1 MIRPGL
7 VSITFRQLTAEEI
20 IETVA
25 AAELAGIEW
34 GSDIHC
40 PAGDESLARAL
51 ARRTRDVGLEVAAY
65 GSYYRA
71 GSDEGED
78 FRYVLDSAVALE
90 TPTIR
95 VWAGKSVSSAEATSD
110 DRKRI
115 AADLARITTL
125 AGEQN
130 ITVATEFHA
139 NTLTD
144 TLASTLQLFDEVAD
158 PAMQCYWQPPFKSTQ
173 LENLTAIDAIADRL
187 ANIHVFHWIDDGT
200 DTIDRRPL
208 AEGAGD
214 WQAYFEKFAA
224 IPGDRWAL
232 LEFVAGD
239 DPDAFAPDAASLR
252 ALLGA

>member
-7 VSITFRQLTAEEI
+7 VSITFRQLTAEAI

-25 AAELAGIEW
+25 AAELEGIEW

-40 PAGDESLARAL
+40 PAGDETLARAL

-71 GSDEGED
+71 SSDGGED

-90 TPTIR
+90 APTIR
-95 VWAGKSVSSAEATSD
+95 VWAGKSLPSEQATSD
-110 DRKRI
+110 DRKRV
-115 AADLARITTL
+115 AADLAAITAL

-130 ITVATEFHA
+130 IVVATEYHA
-139 NTLTD
+139 NTL
-144 TLASTLQLFDEVAD
+144 ASTRQLFDEVAS
-158 PAMQCYWQPPFKSTQ
+158 PAMQCYWQPPFKSTR
-173 LENLTAIDAIADRL
+173 LENLAAIDALADRL
-187 ANIHVFHWIDDGT
+187 ANIHVFHWLDDGT

-208 AEGAGD
+208 SEGAAD
-214 WQAYFEKFAA
+214 WQAYFEKLAA

-239 DPDAFAPDAASLR
+239 DPDAFPPDAASLLV
-252 ALLGA
+252 LLSQ